1 MPSVLDMLKGQIGG
15 STLSQVSQRL
25 GANQGQIQQA
35 IGAALPVLLAA
46 LARNAAK
53 PQGATALHEA
63 LVNDH
68 DGSVLNNL
76 TGVVSRSD
84 LSDGNAILGHVL
96 GDRRGAVE
104 TGVSKLSGLGGQQV
118 TQLLAVLAP
127 VVMGAL
133 GKMQR
138 QQNLDPSGLATALA
152 GERQGLDKVLPNLGG
167 LAGLLDADGD
177 GQILD
182 DVIGK
187 VTGALGGLF
196 GGKK

>member
-15 STLSQVSQRL
+15 DALSQVSQRL
-25 GANQGQIQQA
+25 GVNQSQIQQA

-53 PQGATALHEA
+53 PEGATALHEA

-76 TGVVSRSD
+76 TGVVSRTD
-84 LSDGNAILGHVL
+84 LTDGNAILGHVL
-96 GDRRGAVE
+96 GDRRSAVE

-182 DVIGK
+182 DVLGK

>member
-1 MPSVLDMLKGQIGG
+1 MPSILDMLKGQIGG

-35 IGAALPVLLAA
+35 IGAALPVLLTA

-53 PQGATALHEA
+53 PEGATALHEA

-76 TGVVSRSD
+76 TGAVNSTD
-84 LSDGNAILGHVL
+84 LTDGNAILGHVL
-96 GDRRGAVE
+96 GDRRSAVE
-104 TGVSKLSGLGGQQV
+104 TGVGKLSGLGGQQV

-182 DVIGK
+182 DVLGK

>member
-1 MPSVLDMLKGQIGG
+1 MG
-15 STLSQVSQRL
+15 
-25 GANQGQIQQA
+25 
-35 IGAALPVLLAA
+35 A

-53 PQGATALHEA
+53 PEGATALHEA
-63 LVNDH
+63 RANDH
-68 DGSVLNNL
+68 DGSVLNNVTGAVNRTDL
-76 TGVVSRSD
+76 T
-84 LSDGNAILGHVL
+84 DGNAILGHVL
-96 GDRRGAVE
+96 GDRRSAVE

-118 TQLLAVLAP
+118 TQLLAMLAP

-138 QQNLDPSGLATALA
+138 QQSLDPSGLATALA

-182 DVIGK
+182 DVLGK

-196 GGKK
+196 GAAARSSRR

>member
-15 STLSQVSQRL
+15 NTLSQVSQRL

-35 IGAALPVLLAA
+35 VGAALPVLLAA
-46 LARNAAK
+46 LARNATK
-53 PQGATALHEA
+53 PEGATALHEA

-76 TGVVSRSD
+76 TGVVSRTD

-182 DVIGK
+182 DVLGK

>member
-15 STLSQVSQRL
+15 GTLSQVSQRL
-25 GANQGQIQQA
+25 GADQGQIQQA
-35 IGAALPVLLAA
+35 IGAALPVLLGA

-53 PQGATALHEA
+53 PEGATALHQA
-63 LVNDH
+63 LANDH
-68 DGSVLNNL
+68 DGSVLNNV
-76 TGVVSRSD
+76 TGAVSRTD
-84 LSDGNAILGHVL
+84 LTDGNAILGHVL
-96 GDRRGAVE
+96 GDRRSAVE

-118 TQLLAVLAP
+118 TQLLAMLAP

-138 QQNLDPSGLATALA
+138 QQSLDPSGLATALA

-182 DVIGK
+182 DVLGK

>member
-1 MPSVLDMLKGQIGG
+1 MPSVLDMLKGQIGSG
-15 STLSQVSQRL
+15 ALSQVSQRL

-46 LARNAAK
+46 LARNASK
-53 PQGATALHEA
+53 PAGATALHDA

-68 DGSVLNNL
+68 DGSALNDVTGALSRTDL
-76 TGVVSRSD
+76 T
-84 LSDGNAILGHVL
+84 DGNAILGHVL
-96 GDRRGAVE
+96 GERRSAVE
-104 TGVSKLSGLGGQQV
+104 TGVSKVSGLGGQQV

-182 DVIGK
+182 DVLGK
-187 VTGALGGLF
+187 VTGALGSLF

>member
-1 MPSVLDMLKGQIGG
+1 MLKGQIGG
-15 STLSQVSQRL
+15 DALSQVSQRL
-25 GANQGQIQQA
+25 GVNQSQIQQA

-53 PQGATALHEA
+53 PEGATALHEA

-76 TGVVSRSD
+76 TGVVSRTD
-84 LSDGNAILGHVL
+84 LTDGNAILGHVL
-96 GDRRGAVE
+96 GDRRSAVE

-182 DVIGK
+182 DVLGK

-196 GGKK
+196 GGRK

>member
-15 STLSQVSQRL
+15 DALSQVSQRL
-25 GANQGQIQQA
+25 GVNQSQIQQA

-53 PQGATALHEA
+53 PEGATALHEA

-76 TGVVSRSD
+76 TGVVSRTD
-84 LSDGNAILGHVL
+84 LTDGNAILGHVL
-96 GDRRGAVE
+96 GDRRSAVE

-182 DVIGK
+182 DVLGK

-196 GGKK
+196 GGRK